1 MSPHIKYAYK
11 SHNTWVY
18 RRTYPKALQPLLGS
32 ALKRSLKTVDATQ
45 AKARVAELNTT
56 YHSIIQEAEGTA
68 LAMLSSENHSGMSAV
83 MPSGRSSETPTVTTA
98 STPTSPR
105 LAVALPRYQR
115 VRLLGERHVAEL
127 AEAYLT
133 EASNRLRPGSYKS
146 VRFAL
151 ELLTSHLGNK
161 QVGELTLTHG
171 KEVLGYI
178 CQLSPNVRKYRDGK
192 DAGLAEL
199 ATLSQAHECT
209 TLTPQ
214 TQARILK
221 QMQQFLDW
229 CVGEGELGNNPWE
242 ALKVKEK
249 PEVHP
254 HGMLSDAQVSILL
267 NAKDRVL
274 HNALLFGLLTGMRS
288 GEICGLMAEDIT
300 AKGNLGRFI
309 QIRPNAVRLLK
320 SKAAEREVPLHGVLE
335 GLLDTALPKSGR
347 LFPQLSVDRIVKR
360 YAYLRRR
367 HPELRGTVFH
377 STRKWF
383 ITQCERTGVPEHYTA
398 TLVGHHSARSAN
410 KLTYALYSA
419 GISDA
424 QKREIVDGVRL
435 PVSEGIS

>member
-1 MSPHIKYAYK
+1 MSPQLKYAYK

-32 ALKRSLKTVDATQ
+32 ALKRSLKTADATQ
-45 AKARVAELNTT
+45 AKARVAELNQT
-56 YHSIIQEAEGTA
+56 YHSIIKEAEGAA
-68 LAMLSSENHSGMSAV
+68 LAMLSSENYSGMSAV
-83 MPSGRSSETPTVTTA
+83 MPSGRTSETPTNITA

-105 LAVALPRYQR
+105 LSIALPRYQR
-115 VRLLGERHVAEL
+115 ARWLGERHVAEL
-127 AEAYLT
+127 AQDYLV
-133 EASNRLRPGSYKS
+133 EVSERLRPGSYKS

-171 KEVLGYI
+171 KEVLGHI
-178 CQLSPNVRKYRDGK
+178 CQLSPNVRKYREGK
-192 DAGLAEL
+192 GATLREL
-199 ATLSQAHECT
+199 AILSQEQEST
-209 TLTPQ
+209 TLAPQ

-229 CVGEGELGNNPWE
+229 CVGEGELATNPWE
-242 ALKVKEK
+242 ALKVKDK

-254 HGMLSDAQVSILL
+254 HRMLSDAQVSILL

-320 SKAAEREVPLHGVLE
+320 SKAAEREVPLPGILE

-347 LFPQLSVDRIVKR
+347 LFPGLSVDKVVKR

-367 HPELRGTVFH
+367 HPELKGTVFH

-410 KLTYALYSA
+410 KLTYGLYSA

-424 QKREIVDGVRL
+424 QKREIVDGIRL
-435 PVSEGIS
+435 PVWEGN